1 VATPANLPTGTVT
14 LLFADVEG
22 STRLLTLLGERFGP
36 ARARMRELV
45 RAAAREHDGAEVD
58 WAGDGV
64 FLAFASARDAVA
76 AGAQIHRSLAA
87 EPWADDEAHRLRI
100 GLHTGEPEL
109 GAEGYLGMDVVIA
122 ARICAASHGEQMVV
136 SQATRDVSGEAPLA
150 DASYRA
156 LGRHR
161 LKDVPNAVQ
170 LFQLVAP
177 DLREDFPPLKTL
189 TATSLPALH
198 HRLVGRQ
205 DALAQVER
213 LLGDQ
218 GTRLVTITGPGGA
231 GKSRLAL
238 EVAAGA
244 ALDRPVHL
252 VGLAPIADDDLVP
265 SAIARALGVRESG
278 GQPLVDAIGDRLEG
292 TGALLY
298 LDNLE
303 HLPGASVHVAALL
316 DRAPD
321 VQVLTTSRSPLRL
334 STEHVLPLEP
344 LAIED
349 ATTLFTEI
357 AAARGVVLRP
367 EALSSVHEICR
378 RLDGLP
384 LAIELVAA
392 RLVVLPPAEIVRAL
406 EEGLALEMEGPI
418 DLPER
423 QRTLRAAIDWSYGRL
438 TESQQLLHGT
448 LAVFSESASLDDSR
462 ALAPV
467 PLTFLADLEALVGWS
482 LVRSEASD
490 GTVRLSMLGTVREH
504 ALGHLHQSGGLDD
517 LREHHAER
525 FLRLAIDAESELTG
539 TTQAAWFDR
548 LELEFDNIAAAL
560 DWLLSVGRVADALRT
575 ISALERFWRGHAH
588 VTTARR
594 WLAQGLESAAETP
607 SEVRAAALRTASLL
621 AAAQSD
627 WGGAIASL
635 TDAHELYRDLG
646 DDREQVFALTYLSFY
661 AGRLTDNEQAER
673 FAEEAVA
680 VAETL
685 DDDRASSAALSA
697 LADVHSADGE
707 HEQAVARYEEVVVI
721 RARLGDPLLLTDAV
735 YSLGKAAFHADDNPR
750 ARRELGRALEQ
761 ARALGEEQYTAAA
774 QLLLSLVDLRAGD
787 IAQASERAREAFGL
801 YTQLEDDRS
810 RARCVLVLA
819 SCGAERGEHEIAA
832 RLTGAAEA
840 LRGDDPPDEFEE
852 PLLERYLA
860 GLGTSLGA
868 ESLTTL
874 AAEGR
879 ALGAASLEPVVVP
892 VEVEA

>member
-1 VATPANLPTGTVT
+1 MEKPSNLPTGTVT

-22 STRLLTLLGERFGP
+22 STRLLNLLGERFGP

-45 RAAAREHDGAEVD
+45 RQAAREHDGAEVD

-64 FLAFASARDAVA
+64 FIAFASARDAVA
-76 AGAQIHRSLAA
+76 ASAQIHRSLAA

-109 GAEGYLGMDVVIA
+109 GAEGYVGIDVVIA
-122 ARICAASHGEQMVV
+122 ARICAASHGEQVVV

-161 LKDVPNAVQ
+161 LKDVPNAIQ

-177 DLREDFPPLKTL
+177 GLREDFPPLKTL

-198 HRLVGRQ
+198 HRLVGRE
-205 DALAQVER
+205 DALARVER
-213 LLGDQ
+213 LLEDQ
-218 GTRLVTITGPGGA
+218 GTRLVTITGTGGA

-238 EVAAGA
+238 EVAAAA
-244 ALDRPVHL
+244 ALERPVHL

-278 GQPLVDAIGDRLEG
+278 EQAVVDAIGDRLEG

-321 VQVLTTSRSPLRL
+321 LQVLTTSRSPLRL

-344 LAIED
+344 LTIED

-367 EALSSVHEICR
+367 EALASVHEICR

-406 EEGLALEMEGPI
+406 EEGLALEMEGPV

-438 TESQQLLHGT
+438 TDSQQLLHGV

-462 ALAPV
+462 ALAPA
-467 PLTFLADLEALVGWS
+467 PSTFLADLEALVGWS

-504 ALGHLHQSGGLDD
+504 ALGHLSESGGLDD
-517 LREHHAER
+517 LRKHHAER

-539 TTQAAWFDR
+539 AAQAAWFDR

-560 DWLLSVGRVADALRT
+560 DWLLSVGRVADALRAV
-575 ISALERFWRGHAH
+575 SALERFWRGHAH

-594 WLAQGLESAAETP
+594 WLAQGLAFASDTP
-607 SEVRAAALRTASLL
+607 SDVRAAALRTASLL

-627 WGGAIASL
+627 WAGAVSL
-635 TDAHELYRDLG
+635 LTEARELYRDLG
-646 DDREQVFALTYLSFY
+646 DGREQVLALTYLSFY
-661 AGRLTDNEQAER
+661 ATRLADNERAER
-673 FAEEAVA
+673 LAQDAVA

-685 DDDRASSAALSA
+685 DDGRASSAALSA
-697 LADVHSADGE
+697 LAEVYSAKGE
-707 HEQAVARYEEVVVI
+707 HEQAVARYEEVAVI

-735 YSLGKAAFHADDNPR
+735 YSLGKAAFHADDDAR
-750 ARRELGRALEQ
+750 ARRELGHALEQ
-761 ARALGEEQYTAAA
+761 ARALGEEQYIAAA
-774 QLLLSLVDLRAGD
+774 QLLLSIVDLRSGVA
-787 IAQASERAREAFGL
+787 ASASERAREALGL
-801 YTQLEDDRS
+801 YTQFEDDRS

-819 SCGAERGEHEIAA
+819 ASAAERGDGETSA
-832 RLTGAAEA
+832 RLTGAAEV
-840 LRGDDPPDEFEE
+840 LRDDDPPDEFET
-852 PLLERYLA
+852 PLLERYLT
-860 GLGTSLGA
+860 GLAVSLGA
-868 ESLTTL
+868 DSLATL
-874 AAEGR
+874 TAEGR
-879 ALGAASLEPVVVP
+879 SLGMRSLEPVVVSA
-892 VEVEA
+892 EIEA